1 MLRGKKR
8 AQASLVHAGKINSL
22 SRTMELPWLI
32 RNLQNQRTK
41 CIYLARP
48 PTAWICCTRHHY
60 GPLGWPYSG
69 VTWGQGQPNPEGKN
83 KTKKPKKHSLFVLNY
98 VKCFTAR
105 KLGSLSYRTGLCW
118 LRKLA
123 KHGQCAR
130 GIQRAEATLSGH
142 QQTRKTTGTAARL
155 LTCNKLRV

>member
-1 MLRGKKR
+1 MLRGKKT
-8 AQASLVHAGKINSL
+8 ASLVHAGKINSL

-69 VTWGQGQPNPEGKN
+69 VTRGQGQLNPEGKN
-83 KTKKPKKHSLFVLNY
+83 KQKNHTLLQLPDKQQLQATTLFPSCYSLFVLNC

-105 KLGSLSYRTGLCW
+105 KLGSLSYRTGPCW

-123 KHGQCAR
+123 KHRQCAR
-130 GIQRAEATLSGH
+130 GIQRAEATLPW
-142 QQTRKTTGTAARL
+142 REGTQ
-155 LTCNKLRV
+155 